1 MHCIGSLVHW
11 FIGASRRAAA
21 ADAALRAT
29 VSNSHV
35 THNQVYYS
43 SRINKEKKEGKGEA
57 VTMTSGGAV
66 KKILRIPAKYAV
78 PIVAGAIVAFNMWM
92 WRLRYSA
99 EERKTMA
106 RPKYLQAFLVTAIA
120 SFLFYVCVT
129 GRQKKGGGDDGSSTM
144 MSMGRRASLSGGSG
158 GAAAAAGAGQS
169 VGAISGA
176 TIQQVMMSYIDTSEP
191 GF

>member
-1 MHCIGSLVHW
+1 MTMVGS
-11 FIGASRRAAA
+11 
-21 ADAALRAT
+21 
-29 VSNSHV
+29 
-35 THNQVYYS
+35 
-43 SRINKEKKEGKGEA
+43 
-57 VTMTSGGAV
+57 SGGIV
-66 KKILRIPAKYAV
+66 KKIMRIPAKYAV
-78 PIVAGAIVAFNMWM
+78 PIVAGVIVAFNMWM
-92 WRLRYSA
+92 WRLSYSA

-144 MSMGRRASLSGGSG
+144 MSMGRRASFSGGSG
-158 GAAAAAGAGQS
+158 GAAAAGAGAIAGGGQS